1 MSSGGTALGH
11 DRLVFRAGRW
21 IASRD
26 TLVGLSRD
34 ARGRDT
40 GKTMNGKKIIL
51 IDQIPENLLSNL
63 DSRDAALWVR
73 SLPRNAPAQTTLVS
87 FLGLPWRQV
96 FSEVSDQRLL
106 TALEQA
112 SALDAP
118 MVRKRGFVQIVDS
131 DPSRI
136 EFPQRC
142 LPFFLLNG
150 REGASASEFESRLR
164 RLTML
169 EELRRSNLRQVL
181 VVSGDD
187 DDPIPAE
194 LKELWASGFRSF
206 LTFASDRADTSQ
218 LVERWLNEQTDVAAA
233 NLWRLPVNRLVE
245 DIVARYAARYPEE
258 RIIIRVRD
266 QSGTVHS
273 VDVTEIDEP
282 ERPIFGQYS
291 VLEDRDLSPIT
302 SAELSEDDFVAFF
315 QNPESSWRPYAA
327 GLPWLRND
335 ECRKHLSTY
344 LKRLDTVGSE
354 ENCIAYVL
362 SEPGAGGTTLT
373 RMLAWEYARE
383 GYPVLV
389 AKPLPFV
396 PDALAVGNF
405 LNRAHREIDRNL
417 AQPESKRLQSTETSR
432 TSRQYET
439 PWVILFDRVH
449 WEFRDSELVRF
460 RNELERQGRPVCIL
474 VVSGPIRELAYF
486 NISVFKQV
494 AELNHTLDSEEALRL
509 GRHLN
514 QFLRE
519 YGKERQDW
527 QWEQFYQT
535 HTVRYLEGLAAFWVT
550 LSFWIQ
556 GQYDLSQS
564 IQEWVYRIFKENTKG
579 IVRQAILEIA
589 AMSSEH
595 LPLPAGLL
603 PVSRGEW
610 PVSLLLEDQRSRL
623 SGLGLVRIAA
633 DGDNYWALVHDI
645 LGRFL
650 INALFYDFETRNA
663 LGFAEA
669 KDADHL
675 RFLLLR
681 QISRK
686 RELGERIY
694 RPVGEDFATSI
705 FKIDPDHGRG
715 SFSFL
720 WREVLDALD
729 SMPRSLQDTSRV
741 FRHHVAISRR
751 RIAVL
756 NENFYGVTTNDKID
770 LLNQAISDINFA
782 LSIEYTPGSES
793 NLNLY
798 NSLANAYLNLA
809 QVEAFRGATPD
820 RVIELRG
827 LANDATRRAYE
838 ESPTNSYV
846 VETFVKNL
854 LANAKESSE
863 VAVENCIEAL
873 GILFSA
879 ISSKEAAYR
888 RPQLAELADQ
898 ALQVL
903 MNQVP
908 VLRAKSIEPTNA
920 IDVLIKAWA
929 SLAEGAEYRS
939 GIALTE
945 IPQSNRRKAL
955 EALEH
960 RAGRGD
966 MQVIRLTYDLICIE
980 NPNAFLRQLELAEQL
995 QATDYRLTPQ
1005 LRLEYAILLFQNG
1018 RAAEGDKIF
1027 RALRHLWR
1035 ESEHFVHVP
1044 ERLRWLRD
1052 AGGESLKTVQAVVA
1066 SDYGHRAM
1074 ARVHDFGNQV
1084 VPFRIEEF
1092 GFRELRPGA
1101 RFAAH
1106 VSFGH
1111 NGPFLRPVTAGP
1123 GRD

>member
-1 MSSGGTALGH
+1 MDKSKL
-11 DRLVFRAGRW
+11 
-21 IASRD
+21 
-26 TLVGLSRD
+26 
-34 ARGRDT
+34 
-40 GKTMNGKKIIL
+40 IL
-51 IDQIPENLLSNL
+51 IDQVPENLLSNL
-63 DSRDAALWVR
+63 DSRDVALWIR
-73 SLPRNAPAQTTLVS
+73 SLPTNEPAQARLVS

-96 FSEVSDQRLL
+96 ISEISDQRLI
-106 TALEQA
+106 TALEQGSA
-112 SALDAP
+112 SDAP

-142 LPFFLLNG
+142 LPLFLLNG
-150 REGASASEFESRLR
+150 REGAAASEFESRLR

-169 EELRRSNLRQVL
+169 EELRRSNVRQVL

-187 DDPIPAE
+187 DPIPTE

-206 LTFASDRADTSQ
+206 LTFASDRTDSAQ
-218 LVERWLNEQTDVAAA
+218 IVERWLDGQAGVAAA
-233 NLWRLPVNRLVE
+233 NLWRLPTTRLVE

-266 QSGTVHS
+266 QSGAVHS
-273 VDVTEIDEP
+273 IDVTETDEP
-282 ERPIFGQYS
+282 ERPIFEQYS
-291 VLEDRDLSPIT
+291 VLQDRDLAPLT

-327 GLPWLRND
+327 GLPWLRDD
-335 ECRKHLSTY
+335 EARKHVGTY
-344 LKRLDTVGSE
+344 LKRLDTGGSE

-362 SEPGAGGTTLT
+362 SEPGAGGTTLA

-383 GYPVLV
+383 GYPVLI
-389 AKPLPFV
+389 AKSLPFV
-396 PDALAVGNF
+396 PDALAIGNF
-405 LNRAHREIDRNL
+405 LNRAHREVDGNL
-417 AQPESKRLQSTETSR
+417 AQQLAVTRSDSAQPQSQESNRVSR
-432 TSRQYET
+432 RYET
-439 PWVILFDRVH
+439 PWIIVFDRMH
-449 WEFRDSELVRF
+449 WEFRDSELAKF

-474 VVSGPIRELAYF
+474 VVTGPIRELAYF
-486 NISVFKQV
+486 NSSVFKQV
-494 AELNHTLDSEEALRL
+494 AELNHTLDSDEALQL

-514 QFLRE
+514 RFLRE

-556 GQYDLSQS
+556 GQYDLSES
-564 IQEWVYRIFKENTKG
+564 IQQWVYRIFKENSEG
-579 IVRQAILEIA
+579 IVREAILEIA

-603 PVSRGEW
+603 PVSRGQW
-610 PVSLLLEDQRSRL
+610 PVSLLLEDQRSKL
-623 SGLGLVRIAA
+623 AALGLVSIAV
-633 DGDNYWALVHDI
+633 DGNKYWALVHDI

-650 INALFYDFETRNA
+650 INALFYDFEGRNA
-663 LGFAEA
+663 LGFAQA

-681 QISRK
+681 QIARK
-686 RELGERIY
+686 RELGERLY
-694 RPVGEDFATSI
+694 KPVGEDFATSV

-715 SFSFL
+715 NFSFY
-720 WREVLDALD
+720 WREVLETLD
-729 SMPRSLQDTSRV
+729 SMPRSLRDTSRV

-756 NENFYGVTTNDKID
+756 NENLYGITTEDKIA
-770 LLNQAISDINFA
+770 LLNQAVSDINFA
-782 LSIEYTPGSES
+782 LSIEYTVGSES

-809 QVEAFRGATPD
+809 QVEAARGASPD
-820 RVIELRG
+820 RVVELRR
-827 LANDATRRAYE
+827 LANDATRKAYE

-846 VETFVKNL
+846 VETYVKNL
-854 LANAKESSE
+854 LANARVTSD

-873 GILFSA
+873 GVLFSA

-888 RPQLAELADQ
+888 RPQLSELADQ
-898 ALQVL
+898 ALQLL
-903 MNQVP
+903 MNQGP
-908 VLRAKSIEPTNA
+908 VLRARDIEPANA
-920 IDVLIKAWA
+920 IDVLIKAWVN
-929 SLAEGAEYRS
+929 LAEGVEYWS
-939 GIALTE
+939 GTALTE
-945 IPQSNRRKAL
+945 IPQSNRKKAL
-955 EALEH
+955 DVLEH
-960 RAGRGD
+960 ASGRGN
-966 MQVIRLTYDLICIE
+966 MQVIRLTYDLTCIE
-980 NPNAFLRQLELAEQL
+980 NPNAFPRQLELAEQL
-995 QATDYRLTPQ
+995 QATDYRITPQ

-1018 RAAEGDKIF
+1018 RAVEGDKVF
-1027 RALRHLWR
+1027 RALRRLWR

-1044 ERLRWLRD
+1044 DRLRWLRD
-1052 AGGESLKTVQAVVA
+1052 AGGESLKTVQAIAA

-1074 ARVHDFGNQV
+1074 ARVQDFGNQV

-1092 GFRELRPGA
+1092 GFHELRPGT

>member
-1 MSSGGTALGH
+1 
-11 DRLVFRAGRW
+11 
-21 IASRD
+21 
-26 TLVGLSRD
+26 
-34 ARGRDT
+34 
-40 GKTMNGKKIIL
+40 MNGKKLIL
-51 IDQIPENLLSNL
+51 IDQVPENLLSNL
-63 DSRDAALWVR
+63 DSRDVALWIR
-73 SLPRNAPAQTTLVS
+73 SLPKKAPAQAQLVA

-96 FSEVSDQRLL
+96 FSELSDQRLI
-106 TALEQA
+106 TALEQGSA
-112 SALDAP
+112 SDAP

-142 LPFFLLNG
+142 LPLFLLNG
-150 REGASASEFESRLR
+150 REGTAASEFENRLR

-169 EELRRSNLRQVL
+169 EELRRSNVRQVL
-181 VVSGDD
+181 IVSGE
-187 DDPIPAE
+187 DDPVPTE
-194 LKELWASGFRSF
+194 LRELWASGFRSF
-206 LTFASDRADTSQ
+206 LTFASDSADSAR
-218 LVERWLNEQTDVAAA
+218 VVDRWLSEQTGVAAA
-233 NLWRLPVNRLVE
+233 NLWRLPANRLVE
-245 DIVARYAARYPEE
+245 EIVARYAARYPEE
-258 RIIIRVRD
+258 RVIIRVRD
-266 QSGTVHS
+266 QSGTTHS
-273 VDVTEIDEP
+273 IDVTETDEP

-291 VLEDRDLSPIT
+291 VIQDRHLTPLT
-302 SAELSEDDFVAFF
+302 SAELSEEDFVAFF

-327 GLPWLRND
+327 GLPWLRNNESRND
-335 ECRKHLSTY
+335 LSAYLRK
-344 LKRLDTVGSE
+344 LDTVGSE

-362 SEPGAGGTTLT
+362 SESGAGGTTLA

-389 AKPLPFV
+389 AKSLPFV
-396 PDALAVGNF
+396 PDALALGNF
-405 LNRAHREIDRNL
+405 LNRANREIERNL
-417 AQPESKRLQSTETSR
+417 AQPLAATGPASSQPENSEANQAPRR
-432 TSRQYET
+432 YEA
-439 PWVILFDRVH
+439 PWIILFDRMH
-449 WEFRDSELVRF
+449 WEFRDSELARF

-474 VVSGPIRELAYF
+474 VVTGPIRELAYF
-486 NISVFKQV
+486 NSSVFKQI
-494 AELNHTLDSEEALRL
+494 AELNHTLDSEEALQL

-527 QWEQFYQT
+527 QWEQFYHT

-556 GQYDLSQS
+556 GQYDLSES
-564 IQEWVYRIFKENTKG
+564 IQQWVYRIFKENTEG
-579 IVRQAILEIA
+579 VVRESILEIA

-603 PVSRGEW
+603 PASRGEW
-610 PVSLLLEDQRSRL
+610 PVSILLEDQRSRL
-623 SGLGLVRIAA
+623 AALGLVSVAT
-633 DGDNYWALVHDI
+633 DGNKYWALVHDI

-650 INALFYDFETRNA
+650 INALFYDFETRSA
-663 LGFAEA
+663 LGFAQA

-686 RELGERIY
+686 RELGERFY
-694 RPVGEDFATSI
+694 RPVGEDFATSV

-715 SFSFL
+715 SFSFF

-729 SMPRSLQDTSRV
+729 SMPRPLRDTSRV

-756 NENFYGVTTNDKID
+756 NENLYGITSEDKIA

-798 NSLANAYLNLA
+798 NTLANAYLNLA
-809 QVEAFRGATPD
+809 QVEAARGASPE
-820 RVIELRG
+820 RIGELRR
-827 LANDATRRAYE
+827 LANDATRKAYE

-846 VETFVKNL
+846 VETYVKNL
-854 LANAKESSE
+854 LANARQTSD

-873 GILFSA
+873 GVLFSA

-898 ALQVL
+898 ALQLL
-903 MNQVP
+903 MNQGP
-908 VLRAKSIEPTNA
+908 VLRARDIEPANA
-920 IDVLIKAWA
+920 IDVLIKAWV
-929 SLAEGAEYRS
+929 SLAEGVEYRS
-939 GIALTE
+939 GTALTE
-945 IPQSNRRKAL
+945 IPQANRRRAL
-955 EALEH
+955 DVLEH
-960 RAGRGD
+960 TAGRGN
-966 MQVIRLTYDLICIE
+966 MQVIRLTYDLTCIE
-980 NPNAFLRQLELAEQL
+980 NPNAFPRQLELAEQL
-995 QATDYRLTPQ
+995 QATDYRITPQ

-1018 RAAEGDKIF
+1018 RVVEGDKTF
-1027 RALRHLWR
+1027 RILRRLWR

-1044 ERLRWLRD
+1044 DRLRWLRD
-1052 AGGESLKTVQAVVA
+1052 AGGASLKTVQAVVA

-1074 ARVHDFGNQV
+1074 ARVQELGNQV